1 MEVENECCDNEFLEK
16 ISILVVDDDTSS
28 FLITSELLK
37 KENFKV
43 VTVKNAN
50 DALSILRVS
59 GNSFDFVITEVH
71 MPEINGFHL
80 QHQITKEF
88 NIPVVFMS
96 NDESE
101 CTIIEGFE
109 SGAAFFIVKPISQND
124 VHELWQYAIMQ
135 RKKNIGKQGIVQEN
149 TNEEIV
155 AENERNVITPPRK
168 SKLIWTEYLHNKF
181 LEAITILGLKRAHP
195 KRILEVMGIPELTRE
210 NVASHLQKYR
220 LYLKKVT
227 APIDTSP
234 EFISKSSKITF
245 GNVNQLSTRKA
256 TSTPNS
262 ATAQLVGGLANFQS
276 DPKDKNFADMLSY
289 HLSQDYRDKMNNF
302 YSIPNS
308 DMQITD
314 AFSNVHSSI
323 MENNN
328 NLSFVDGSNQYQ
340 QAYFPW
346 IDHTLDQASLSY
358 IQNNYGGILGEEI
371 QFQFHNAPLNLDL
384 ENLTSFNLL
393 VEYDSKCSHSTSYIL
408 TQRMS
413 FLLANCHNNFPTEEE
428 HYGDITAKEKSPHPH
443 I

>member
-1 MEVENECCDNEFLEK
+1 MEVENECCDNEFSEK

-28 FLITSELLK
+28 LLITSELLK

-43 VTVKNAN
+43 VTAKNAN

-59 GNSFDFVITEVH
+59 GNSFDFVITQVQ
-71 MPEINGFHL
+71 MPEINGFQL
-80 QHQITKEF
+80 KQQIIQEF
-88 NIPVVFMS
+88 DTPIVFMS

-101 CTIIEGFE
+101 RTIIEGFE

-135 RKKNIGKQGIVQEN
+135 RQKKKKKNIGKQGIVQEN

-234 EFISKSSKITF
+234 ELISKSSKITF

-256 TSTPNS
+256 TSTQQLMTENSNS
-262 ATAQLVGGLANFQS
+262 ATAQLVANFQS
-276 DPKDKNFADMLSY
+276 DPNDKKFADMLSY
-289 HLSQDYRDKMNNF
+289 HVSQDYRDKMNNF

-308 DMQITD
+308 EMHITD
-314 AFSNVHSSI
+314 AFSNVQSSI
-323 MENNN
+323 MGNNN
-328 NLSFVDGSNQYQ
+328 IEEGTNLSFVDGSNQYQ
-340 QAYFPW
+340 QAYYPW
-346 IDHTLDQASLSY
+346 IDHTLYQASLSY

-371 QFQFHNAPLNLDL
+371 PFQLHNAPLNLDL
-384 ENLTSFNLL
+384 EQNIYGGVTS
-393 VEYDSKCSHSTSYIL
+393 EE
-408 TQRMS
+408 RS
-413 FLLANCHNNFPTEEE
+413 FQFHNTFPNSGLE
-428 HYGDITAKEKSPHPH
+428 I
-443 I
+443 

>member
-16 ISILVVDDDTSS
+16 ISILVVDDDPSS
-28 FLITSELLK
+28 LLITSELLK

-88 NIPVVFMS
+88 NIPVVFLS

-101 CTIIEGFE
+101 CTIIQGFE

-135 RKKNIGKQGIVQEN
+135 RKKKKKKNIGKQGIVQEN

-181 LEAITILGLKRAHP
+181 LEAITILGMKRAHP

-227 APIDTSP
+227 AKIDTSP

-256 TSTPNS
+256 TSTQQNMTENSNS
-262 ATAQLVGGLANFQS
+262 ATAQLVGGLANFQYS

-289 HLSQDYRDKMNNF
+289 HLSQDYPDKMNNF

-314 AFSNVHSSI
+314 AFGNVHSSI
-323 MENNN
+323 VVHMHMIY
-328 NLSFVDGSNQYQ
+328 LS
-340 QAYFPW
+340 
-346 IDHTLDQASLSY
+346 
-358 IQNNYGGILGEEI
+358 LGLI
-371 QFQFHNAPLNLDL
+371 
-384 ENLTSFNLL
+384 
-393 VEYDSKCSHSTSYIL
+393 Y
-408 TQRMS
+408 
-413 FLLANCHNNFPTEEE
+413 
-428 HYGDITAKEKSPHPH
+428 
-443 I
+443 